1 MRTLNLEAEHL
12 IQALGEGV
20 CWTKSRDNDKHVK
33 HTIYERGRSFASLA
47 VLLARWGG
55 QGRGLF
61 SYATAGWF
69 TWGNPTNNVSA
80 AVTFSKEEACRFHLT
95 PTLSLKNTFYDIQT
109 VSSLIKTPTVR
120 WLLEVDIGISKRT
133 PSNHVPTDPDRQD
146 SPGRAEFL
154 VQHGLGHVLVEVPDV
169 QGGHGVTRSTGVHVS
184 SAAGA
189 SQVLEQRTIR
199 RRNFRRLWELALQ
212 LHLRHPASRQFGMT
226 FHRWLPR
233 RIKQITMGVLK
244 GRNVGFKRK

>member
-1 MRTLNLEAEHL
+1 MP
-12 IQALGEGV
+12 
-20 CWTKSRDNDKHVK
+20 
-33 HTIYERGRSFASLA
+33 F
-47 VLLARWGG
+47 
-55 QGRGLF
+55 
-61 SYATAGWF
+61 
-69 TWGNPTNNVSA
+69 PTDTN
-80 AVTFSKEEACRFHLT
+80 TQ
-95 PTLSLKNTFYDIQT
+95 LKKYILQH
-109 VSSLIKTPTVR
+109 SSWEILIKTPTVR

-199 RRNFRRLWELALQ
+199 RRNFSTTVRISAT
-212 LHLRHPASRQFGMT
+212 ASLTAPGVTSIQDDFS
-226 FHRWLPR
+226 P
-233 RIKQITMGVLK
+233 ITTAVLK
-244 GRNVGFKRK
+244 GQNVGFKRK